1 MTTST
6 QAFSALRS
14 ILKDIASNGLGA
26 PVLLMVMLSM
36 MVLPL
41 PPFILDVFFTFN
53 IALALIVLMAVVYI
67 RRPLEFAAFPTVLL
81 VTTLLRL
88 SLNIAS
94 TRVVL
99 LEGHGG
105 PGAAGHVI
113 QAFGDFVVGG
123 NFAVGI
129 VVFAILVII
138 NFVVVTKGAGRI
150 SEVSARFT
158 LDAMPGKQMAIDAD
172 LNAGVIN
179 QNEARTRRSEV
190 MQEADFYGSMDG
202 ASKFVRG
209 DAVAGILILFINV
222 LGGLSVGVLQ
232 HGLGMA
238 EAGRTYT
245 LLTVGDGLV
254 AQIPA
259 LFLSTSAAIMVTRVS
274 SAQDMGEAVAAQL
287 FRDPRALGM
296 TSAIIGIMGL
306 IPGMPNLAFLTLA
319 LAAGAGAWW
328 RTRQIAGPKKDP
340 SGKAAAATADT
351 APPPLPQEQKELSW
365 DDVVQVDLIG
375 LEVGYRLI
383 PLVDKAQGGQLMKRI
398 KGVRKKL
405 SQDFGFLIPPVH
417 IRDNLDLVPNGY
429 RISLL
434 GVAEGEGDVYP
445 ERDLAI
451 NPGKVYGRLPGIE
464 TKEPAFG
471 LEAVWIE
478 ASQRDQ
484 AQTFGYTVVDAPTVI
499 ATHLSQILQDHSHEL
514 LGREEVQHLL
524 DKLKITYPK
533 LVEDLVPTTLPL
545 GIVQKVL
552 RNLLEER
559 ISLRD
564 MRTIAETL
572 AAGGTRTQD
581 PNILTAATRISL
593 GRSIVQNIT
602 GITKDLSVIT
612 LDPSLDHLLTQG
624 VQTGGEGGPVLEPGL
639 TERLQKSLTDHANR
653 QELQGLPAVLLVSA
667 ILRPWLSRFV
677 KHSLPNLYV
686 LSYHEVPED
695 RQIRIVGVV
704 GR

>member
-1 MTTST
+1 
-6 QAFSALRS
+6 
-14 ILKDIASNGLGA
+14 
-26 PVLLMVMLSM
+26 M

-41 PPFILDVFFTFN
+41 PPFVLDVFFTFN
-53 IALALIVLMAVVYI
+53 IALSLIVLMAVVYI

-99 LEGHGG
+99 LEGHAG
-105 PGAAGHVI
+105 PGAAGRVI

-306 IPGMPNLAFLTLA
+306 IPGMPNFAFLTLA
-319 LAAGAGAWW
+319 LAAGTGAWW
-328 RTRQIAGPKKDP
+328 RARQIAGPKKDIA
-340 SGKAAAATADT
+340 KDAVAAAEAAL
-351 APPPLPQEQKELSW
+351 PPPPQEQKELSW

-417 IRDNLDLVPNGY
+417 IRDNLDLAPNGY

-484 AQTFGYTVVDAPTVI
+484 AQTLGYTVVDAPTVI

-524 DKLKITYPK
+524 DKLKVTYPK

-612 LDPSLDHLLTQG
+612 LDPALDHLLTQG

-639 TERLQKSLTDHANR
+639 TERFQKSLTEHANR